1 MRRSLALYPAP
12 VVRGACGAVALW
24 RNLALWSDSA
34 GTKGRRV
41 SQTAPERARAVVIG
55 GGVTGTSVAYHL
67 AKLGWTDVVLLE
79 RQQFASGTSWHA
91 AGLIGTARP
100 SDTHAELCAYTRN
113 LLPELEEETGQST
126 GFRQVGSVAIAHSRD
141 RFAELKRLADS
152 YNAFG
157 FGRMEVITAEEVG
170 HFHPLV
176 RTDDLLGGT
185 WLEIDG
191 MASPVD
197 VVNAYVKGA
206 RGRGVQCIENVEVT
220 AIRSA
225 NGKVTGVETT
235 AGNVACEFV
244 VCAAGLW
251 SRHLGRLA
259 GVTIPLHACEHY
271 YAHTEKLEDLPSD
284 LPVLRDQDKC
294 AYYREDAGSLLV
306 GAFEPV
312 ARPIRLDAIPAD
324 FCFDQLP
331 GHMEDQL
338 MPVLED
344 AMDRVPL
351 LREVGWRSF
360 FCGPESFTHDDQFHV
375 GEAPEL
381 GNFFVACGLNSVG
394 IVTSGG
400 IGKVCAEWM
409 DKGHSPVDLTGND
422 LRRVFVFQGAQ
433 AYIEDRVS
441 ETLGLLYARH
451 YPYRQYATA
460 RDVRHS
466 PVHER
471 LAARGACFG
480 EAGGWERP
488 NWFAP
493 NGVEPRYEYQFGR
506 QNWFEHSAAEHR
518 AAREGVALFDQSSFS
533 KYVVKG
539 RDACAAL
546 QHICSNDIDIDPGRL
561 VYTHWLNERGGIEAE
576 LTVTRIAENEFF
588 VVSGAGATRRDLG
601 WLERHIDDAAH
612 AAVVDVSA
620 LWAVFGMMGPKSRSF
635 AGGLTGEDLSAEA
648 LPFGAVRDVELG
660 CAIGRAV
667 RVSYVGELGFEF
679 YVPVDQAR
687 HAFDRMMEAGEAHG
701 LVLAGMHALDSCR
714 IEKKFVHYGHDVADV
729 DTPVEAGMR
738 WVCKMNK
745 AVSFIGHDAIAR
757 QIDSNRSPP
766 KRLLQLLLERPEP
779 LLFGHEPM
787 LRDGESVGYLTS
799 GNYGH
804 TLGGGVGLGYAR
816 CDDGVTRD
824 WVESGKWEVLVEGE
838 RVPAK
843 ASLGALYDPKGVR
856 ARG

>member
-1 MRRSLALYPAP
+1 
-12 VVRGACGAVALW
+12 
-24 RNLALWSDSA
+24 
-34 GTKGRRV
+34 
-41 SQTAPERARAVVIG
+41 
-55 GGVTGTSVAYHL
+55 
-67 AKLGWTDVVLLE
+67 
-79 RQQFASGTSWHA
+79 
-91 AGLIGTARP
+91 
-100 SDTHAELCAYTRN
+100 
-113 LLPELEEETGQST
+113 
-126 GFRQVGSVAIAHSRD
+126 
-141 RFAELKRLADS
+141 
-152 YNAFG
+152 
-157 FGRMEVITAEEVG
+157 
-170 HFHPLV
+170 
-176 RTDDLLGGT
+176 
-185 WLEIDG
+185 
-191 MASPVD
+191 
-197 VVNAYVKGA
+197 
-206 RGRGVQCIENVEVT
+206 
-220 AIRSA
+220 
-225 NGKVTGVETT
+225 
-235 AGNVACEFV
+235 
-244 VCAAGLW
+244 
-251 SRHLGRLA
+251 
-259 GVTIPLHACEHY
+259 
-271 YAHTEKLEDLPSD
+271 
-284 LPVLRDQDKC
+284 
-294 AYYREDAGSLLV
+294 
-306 GAFEPV
+306 
-312 ARPIRLDAIPAD
+312 
-324 FCFDQLP
+324 
-331 GHMEDQL
+331 

-400 IGKVCAEWM
+400 IGKACAEWM
-409 DKGHSPVDLTGND
+409 DKGHPPLDLTGND
-422 LRRVFVFQGAQ
+422 LRRVFAFQGTQ

-493 NGVEPRYEYQFGR
+493 DGVEARYEYRFGR
-506 QNWFEHSAAEHR
+506 QNWFEYSAAEHR
-518 AAREGVALFDQSSFS
+518 AAREGVALFDQSSFA

-539 RDACAAL
+539 RDACAVL
-546 QHICSNDIDIDPGRL
+546 QRICSNDIDIEPGRL

-576 LTVTRIAENEFF
+576 LTVTRIAGNEFF
-588 VVSGAGATRRDLG
+588 VVSGAGATRRDLR
-601 WLERHIDDAAH
+601 WLERHIDGDAH
-612 AAVVDVSA
+612 AVVVDVSA
-620 LWAVFGMMGPKSRSF
+620 LWAVFGVMGPKSRRL
-635 AGGLTGEDLSAEA
+635 ATGLTGEDLSREA
-648 LPFGAVRDVELG
+648 LPFGAVREVELG
-660 CAIGRAV
+660 CALGRAA
-667 RVSYVGELGFEF
+667 RVSYVGELGFEI

-687 HAFDRMMEAGEAHG
+687 HAFDRIMEAGEAHG

-738 WVCKMNK
+738 WVCRMEKS
-745 AVSFIGHDAIAR
+745 VPFIGRDAIAR

-787 LRDGESVGYLTS
+787 LRDGEAVGYLTS

-816 CDDGVTRD
+816 HDDGVSRD
-824 WVESGKWEVLVEGE
+824 WVESGRWEVLVEGE

-843 ASLGALYDPKGVR
+843 ASLGALYDRKGER

>member
-1 MRRSLALYPAP
+1 M
-12 VVRGACGAVALW
+12 
-24 RNLALWSDSA
+24 
-34 GTKGRRV
+34 
-41 SQTAPERARAVVIG
+41 VIG

-100 SDTHAELCAYTRN
+100 SDTHAELCAYTRD
-113 LLPELEEETGQST
+113 LLFELEEETGQST

-185 WLEIDG
+185 WLAGDG

-206 RGRGVQCIENVEVT
+206 RGRGVQCFENVAVT
-220 AIRSA
+220 GIRSA
-225 NGKVTGVETT
+225 NGKVAGVETT
-235 AGNVACEFV
+235 AGEIACEFV

-271 YAHTEKLEDLPSD
+271 YAHTEKLDDLPKD
-284 LPVLRDQDKC
+284 LPVMRDQDKC

-306 GAFEPV
+306 GAFEAV
-312 ARPIRLDAIPAD
+312 ARPIRLDAIPSD

-400 IGKVCAEWM
+400 IGRACAQWM
-409 DKGHSPVDLTGND
+409 DKGHSPLDLTGND

-451 YPYRQYATA
+451 YPYRQYASA
-460 RDVRHS
+460 RGVRHS

-493 NGVEPRYEYQFGR
+493 NGVEPSYEYRFGR
-506 QNWFEHSAAEHR
+506 QNWFDYSAAEHR

-539 RDACAAL
+539 RDACSAL
-546 QHICSNDIDIDPGRL
+546 QRICSNDIDIAPGRL

-576 LTVTRIAENEFF
+576 LTVTRVAENEFF
-588 VVSGAGATRRDLG
+588 VVSGAAATRRDLD
-601 WLERHIDDAAH
+601 WLERHIDGDAH

-620 LWAVFGMMGPKSRSF
+620 LWAVFGVMGPKSRF
-635 AGGLTGEDLSAEA
+635 VAGELTGEDLSAEA

-660 CAIGRAV
+660 CAIGRAA

-687 HAFDRMMEAGEAHG
+687 HAFDRIAEAGEAHD
-701 LVLAGMHALDSCR
+701 LVMAGMHALDSCR
-714 IEKKFVHYGHDVADV
+714 IEKKFVHYGHDVAGV

-738 WVCKMNK
+738 WVCRMNK
-745 AVSFIGHDAIAR
+745 AVPFIGHDAIAR

-787 LRDGESVGYLTS
+787 MRDGKTVGYLTS

-816 CDDGVTRD
+816 HDDGVSRD

-838 RVPAK
+838 REPAK
-843 ASLGALYDPKGVR
+843 ASLGALYDPKGGR
-856 ARG
+856 ARA

>member
-1 MRRSLALYPAP
+1 MLA
-12 VVRGACGAVALW
+12 GAGTLW
-24 RNLALWSDSA
+24 RNPAFESESA
-34 GTKGRRV
+34 GTKGKRV
-41 SQTAPERARAVVIG
+41 SQTVPESASAVVIG

-113 LLPELEEETGQST
+113 LLSELEEETGQST
-126 GFRQVGSVAIAHSRD
+126 GFRQVGSITIAHNRD
-141 RFAELKRLADS
+141 RLAELKRLADS

-157 FGRMEVITAEEVG
+157 FGRMDVITAEEVG

-185 WLEIDG
+185 WLSIDG

-197 VVNAYVKGA
+197 VVSAYVKGA

-220 AIRSA
+220 GIRRA
-225 NGKVTGVETT
+225 DGRVTGVETT
-235 AGNVACEFV
+235 AGDIACEFV

-251 SRHLGRLA
+251 SRHLGRLV

-271 YAHTEKLEDLPSD
+271 YAHTEKLEDLPPD

-312 ARPIRLDAIPAD
+312 ARPVRLDAIPAD

-409 DKGHSPVDLTGND
+409 DKGHAPLDLTGND
-422 LRRVFVFQGAQ
+422 LRRVFAFQGAQ

-480 EAGGWERP
+480 EAAGWERP

-493 NGVEPRYEYQFGR
+493 DGVRPGYEYRFTR
-506 QNWFEHSAAEHR
+506 QNWFEYSAAEHR

-546 QHICSNDIDIDPGRL
+546 QRICSNDIDIAPGRL

-576 LTVTRIAENEFF
+576 LTVTRISETEFF

-612 AAVVDVSA
+612 AVVVDVSA
-620 LWAVFGMMGPKSRSF
+620 LWAVFGVMGPKSREL
-635 AGGLTGEDLSAEA
+635 AGNLTSEDLSAQA
-648 LPFGAVRDVELG
+648 LPFGSVREVELG
-660 CAIGRAV
+660 CALGRAA

-679 YVPVDQAR
+679 YVPADQAR
-687 HAFDRMMEAGEAHG
+687 HAFDRIMEAGEAHG

-745 AVSFIGHDAIAR
+745 SVPFIGHDAIAR

-766 KRLLQLLLERPEP
+766 KRLLQLQLEDPEP

-787 LRDGESVGYLTS
+787 LRDGEAVGYLTS

-804 TLGGGVGLGYAR
+804 TLGGGVGLGYAKR
-816 CDDGVTRD
+816 EDGVTRD
-824 WVESGKWEVLVEGE
+824 WVGSGTWEVLVEGE
-838 RVPAK
+838 RVPAR

>member
-1 MRRSLALYPAP
+1 M
-12 VVRGACGAVALW
+12 
-24 RNLALWSDSA
+24 
-34 GTKGRRV
+34 
-41 SQTAPERARAVVIG
+41 VIG
-55 GGVTGTSVAYHL
+55 GGVTGASVAYHL
-67 AKLGWTDVVLLE
+67 AKRGWTDVVLLE

-100 SDTHAELCAYTRN
+100 SDTHAELCAYTRD
-113 LLPELEEETGQST
+113 LLSELEEETGQST
-126 GFRQVGSVAIAHSRD
+126 GFRQVGSVAIAHSQD
-141 RFAELKRLADS
+141 RFAELRRLADS

-170 HFHPLV
+170 HFYPLV

-185 WLEIDG
+185 WLASDG

-206 RGRGVQCIENVEVT
+206 RGRGVQCVENVAVT
-220 AIRSA
+220 GIRSA
-225 NGKVTGVETT
+225 NGKVAGVATT
-235 AGNVACEFV
+235 AGDIACEFV

-271 YAHTEKLEDLPSD
+271 YAHTEKLDDLPSD
-284 LPVLRDQDKC
+284 LPVMRDQDKC

-312 ARPIRLDAIPAD
+312 ARPVRLDAIPAD

-375 GEAPEL
+375 GEAPEV

-400 IGKVCAEWM
+400 IGKACAEWM
-409 DKGHSPVDLTGND
+409 DKGHPPLDLTGND
-422 LRRVFVFQGAQ
+422 LRRVFAFQGTQ

-451 YPYRQYATA
+451 YPYRQYTTA

-493 NGVEPRYEYQFGR
+493 DGVEPRYEYRFGR

-518 AAREGVALFDQSSFS
+518 AARGGVALFDQSSFA

-546 QHICSNDIDIDPGRL
+546 QCICSNDIDIEPGRL

-601 WLERHIDDAAH
+601 WLERHIDGDAH
-612 AAVVDVSA
+612 AVVVDVSA
-620 LWAVFGMMGPKSRSF
+620 LWAVFGVMGPKSRRL
-635 AGGLTGEDLSAEA
+635 AGDLTGEDLSAEA
-648 LPFGAVRDVELG
+648 LPFGSVREVELG
-660 CAIGRAV
+660 CALGRAA
-667 RVSYVGELGFEF
+667 RVSYVGELGFEL

-687 HAFDRMMEAGEAHG
+687 HAFDRIMAAGEAHG

-714 IEKKFVHYGHDVADV
+714 IEKKFVHYGHDVSGV

-738 WVCKMNK
+738 WVCRMGKS
-745 AVSFIGHDAIAR
+745 VPFIGRDAIAR

-787 LRDGESVGYLTS
+787 LRDGEAVGFLTS

-816 CDDGVTRD
+816 HDDGVSRD
-824 WVESGKWEVLVEGE
+824 WVESGKWEILVEGE

-843 ASLGALYDPKGVR
+843 ASLGALYDPKGGR

>member
-1 MRRSLALYPAP
+1 MDK
-12 VVRGACGAVALW
+12 AV
-24 RNLALWSDSA
+24 
-34 GTKGRRV
+34 
-41 SQTAPERARAVVIG
+41 PERASAVVIG

-67 AKLGWTDVVLLE
+67 ARLGWTDVVLLE

-91 AGLIGTARP
+91 AGLIGTSRP

-113 LLPELEEETGQST
+113 LLSEIEEETGQST
-126 GFRQVGSVAIAHSRD
+126 GFRQVGSVTIAHSRD
-141 RFAELKRLADS
+141 RFAELRRLADS

-157 FGRMEVITAEEVG
+157 YGRMEVITAEEVG

-206 RGRGVQCIENVEVT
+206 RGRGVQCFENVKVT
-220 AIRSA
+220 GIRSA
-225 NGKVTGVETT
+225 GGRVTGVETT
-235 AGNVACEFV
+235 AGSIACDYV

-251 SRHLGRLA
+251 SRRLGRLA

-271 YAHTEKLEDLPSD
+271 YAHTEKLDDLPPN

-306 GAFEPV
+306 GAFEPA
-312 ARPIRLDAIPAD
+312 ARPVRDDAIPED

-338 MPVLED
+338 MPVLAD
-344 AMDRVPL
+344 AMERVPL
-351 LREVGWRSF
+351 LQEVGWRSF

-381 GNFFVACGLNSVG
+381 GNFYVACGLNSVG

-409 DKGHSPVDLTGND
+409 DKGHAPMDLTAND
-422 LRRVFVFQGAQ
+422 LRRVFAFQGTQ
-433 AYIEDRVS
+433 AYIENRVS

-451 YPYRQYATA
+451 YPYRQYASS

-471 LAARGACFG
+471 LAAKGACFG

-493 NGVEPRYEYQFGR
+493 EGVEPRYEYRFGR

-518 AAREGVALFDQSSFS
+518 AAREGVALFDQSSFA

-539 RDACAAL
+539 RDSCAAL
-546 QHICSNDIDIDPGRL
+546 QRICSNDIDIEPGRL

-576 LTVTRIAENEFF
+576 LTVTRIGEDEFF
-588 VVSGAGATRRDLG
+588 VVSGAGATRRDLA
-601 WLERHIDDAAH
+601 WLGRNIDPEAH
-612 AAVVDVSA
+612 AIAVDVSA
-620 LWAVFGMMGPKSRSF
+620 QWAVLGVMGPKSR
-635 AGGLTGEDLSAEA
+635 ALVAQLTGEDLSASA
-648 LPFGAVRDVELG
+648 LPFGAVREVE
-660 CAIGRAV
+660 IGAALSRVA
-667 RVSYVGELGFEF
+667 RVSYVGELGFEL
-679 YVPVDQAR
+679 YVPADQAR
-687 HAFDRMMEAGEAHG
+687 HAFDRVMEAGEGCG
-701 LVLAGMHALDSCR
+701 LKLAGMHALDSCR
-714 IEKKFVHYGHDVADV
+714 IEKKFVHFGHDVADV

-738 WVCKMNK
+738 WVCRMDK
-745 AVSFIGHDAIAR
+745 AVPFIGRDAIAR
-757 QIDSNRSPP
+757 QLDSGRPLP
-766 KRLLQLLLERPEP
+766 KRLLQLLLENPEP

-816 CDDGVTRD
+816 NEDGVDRD
-824 WVESGKWEVLVEGE
+824 WVAAGKWEVLVEGE
-838 RVPAK
+838 RVPAR
-843 ASLGALYDPKGVR
+843 ASLGALYDPKGAR
-856 ARG
+856 ARS